1 MSLTDAAR
9 RRADDPI
16 RRKDDCMSM
25 ITPCLWFDTDGE
37 DAANFYVSIFPNS
50 RVLDVARYGAAG
62 PRPEGTVM
70 TVSFELMG
78 QEFLALNGG
87 PQFTFNEAV
96 SFQILCDDQDEVD
109 RYWDTL
115 SDGGEPGPCGW
126 LRDRFGLSWQ
136 VVPKALPRLL
146 QETDPE
152 TSQRVMEAM
161 MGMKKLV
168 IDELER
174 AAAA

>member
-1 MSLTDAAR
+1 M
-9 RRADDPI
+9 
-16 RRKDDCMSM
+16 KDNL
-25 ITPCLWFDTDGE
+25 ITCLWFDTEGE
-37 DAANFYVSIFPNS
+37 DAAQFYTSVFPS
-50 RVLDVARYGAAG
+50 SKLGAVTRYGQAG

-115 SDGGEPGPCGW
+115 SEGGEPGPCGW

-146 QETDPE
+146 QETDAE

>member
-1 MSLTDAAR
+1 V
-9 RRADDPI
+9 
-16 RRKDDCMSM
+16 KDNL
-25 ITPCLWFDTDGE
+25 ITCLWFDTQGE
-37 DAANFYVSIFPNS
+37 EAAQFYTSVFPS
-50 RVLDVARYGAAG
+50 SKLGEVTRYGPAG

-70 TVSFELMG
+70 TASFEVMG
-78 QEFLALNGG
+78 QEFVALNGG

-96 SFQILCDDQDEVD
+96 SFQILCDDQAEVD

-115 SDGGEPGPCGW
+115 SEGGEPGPCGW

-146 QETDPE
+146 QETDAE

-168 IDELER
+168 IDELEQ

>member
-1 MSLTDAAR
+1 V
-9 RRADDPI
+9 
-16 RRKDDCMSM
+16 KDNL
-25 ITPCLWFDTDGE
+25 ITCLWFDTRGE
-37 DAANFYVSIFPNS
+37 EAAQFYTSVFPS
-50 RVLDVARYGAAG
+50 SKLGEVTRYGPAG

-70 TVSFELMG
+70 TASFEVMG
-78 QEFLALNGG
+78 QEFVALNGG

-96 SFQILCDDQDEVD
+96 SFQILCDDQAEVD

-115 SDGGEPGPCGW
+115 SEGGEPGPCGW

-146 QETDPE
+146 QETDAE

-168 IDELER
+168 IDELEQ